1 MSHFAEIID
10 GRVARVIVAEQDF
23 VDQLPGKWVQTS
35 YNTRGGIHFGPD
47 GEPDGG
53 VALRSNFAAP
63 GMEYDEVKDEFIVPS
78 PYPSWRINR
87 YGVWEAP
94 VPMPPLMVD
103 GVKKYYVWDESTLSW
118 VDTTIN
124 AIPDYSIG
132 SLAGNVNEELVRAL
146 IYQVIEESNSQPQP

>member
-1 MSHFAEIID
+1 
-10 GRVARVIVAEQDF
+10 
-23 VDQLPGKWVQTS
+23 
-35 YNTRGGIHFGPD
+35 
-47 GEPDGG
+47 
-53 VALRSNFAAP
+53 
-63 GMEYDEVKDEFIVPS
+63 
-78 PYPSWRINR
+78 
-87 YGVWEAP
+87 
-94 VPMPPLMVD
+94 MVD